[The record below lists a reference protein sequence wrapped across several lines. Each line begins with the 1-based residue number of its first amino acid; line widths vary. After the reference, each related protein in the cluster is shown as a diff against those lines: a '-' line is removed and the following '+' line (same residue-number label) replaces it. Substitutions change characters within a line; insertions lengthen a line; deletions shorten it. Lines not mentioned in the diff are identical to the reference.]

1 MLLKIA
7 TKVSILACLIGLLQ
21 GLWELY
27 NRAPFD
33 PIPFPYA
40 FAYPAITGTVFF
52 IFSMITPDRWWND

>member
-1 MLLKIA
+1 MLFNIA
-7 TKVSILACLIGLLQ
+7 IKVSVLACLIGALQ

-40 FAYPAITGTVFF
+40 FAYPVIIGTAFF
-52 IFSMITPDRWWND
+52 VLSMVTPDRWWDD